1 MSIEAI
7 TAINAASLAGSLA
20 PASAASMASATTST
34 NSIFSS
40 VLDQISSLDT
50 QMKVNDESIRSMAL
64 GDDVSLHE
72 VMMDLE
78 RTRLTFD
85 LMLQVRNKFMDAY
98 QELMRMQV

>member
-1 MSIEAI
+1 MSIEAL
-7 TAINAASLAGSLA
+7 TAINAASLASTLA
-20 PASAASMASATTST
+20 PATAASAPANGTFDM
-34 NSIFSS
+34 
-40 VLDQISSLDT
+40 VLDQISALDA
-50 QMKVNDESIRSMAL
+50 QMKTNDASIRAMAL
-64 GDDVSLHE
+64 GDGVSLHE

>member
-1 MSIEAI
+1 MSIEAL
-7 TAINAASLAGSLA
+7 TAINAASAASVLA
-20 PASAASMASATTST
+20 PTTAVSASGNGMFEA
-34 NSIFSS
+34 
-40 VLDQISSLDT
+40 VLDQISALDT
-50 QMKVNDESIRSMAL
+50 QMKTNDTSIKAMAL

>member
-7 TAINAASLAGSLA
+7 AAINS
-20 PASAASMASATTST
+20 ASAASTLAPATAASAPAGGM
-34 NSIFSS
+34 FEM
-40 VLDQISSLDT
+40 VLDQVSALDA
-50 QMKVNDESIRSMAL
+50 QMKANDESIRAMAL
-64 GDDVSLHE
+64 GEGVSLHE